1 MLFFVKINDMINIL
15 IYNLG
20 VFNYDIFYCYVI
32 LLGQ

>member
-20 VFNYDIFYCYVI
+20 EFSYDILYCYVI
-32 LLGQ
+32 LLGE